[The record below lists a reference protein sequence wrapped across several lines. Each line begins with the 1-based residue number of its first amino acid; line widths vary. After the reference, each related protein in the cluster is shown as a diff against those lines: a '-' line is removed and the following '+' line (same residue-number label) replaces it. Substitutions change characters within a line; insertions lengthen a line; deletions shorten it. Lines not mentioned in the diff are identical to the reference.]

1 MQMAEKHG
9 LSEPDTYQT
18 LITAIGDV
26 VLGLQSTDEMK
37 AQLGEWLTPEL
48 EKDIATFLTAEP
60 GDLDNSKAD
69 TEFDLANEIAET
81 EAALEK
87 IPAVRTM
94 ESDKTQHNQAT
105 TEAVHTAAGQDELLT
120 RDQEVPTAAPQ
131 PTAAPPE
138 PAPSN
143 ADVAAAKT
151 PTTAKN
157 ETDGVPLQGA
167 PGQGPR
173 WESEHKDT

>member
-48 EKDIATFLTAEP
+48 EKDIATFLKAEP

-94 ESDKTQHNQAT
+94 QSDQAA
-105 TEAVHTAAGQDELLT
+105 TETVHTAAGQDELLT

-131 PTAAPPE
+131 PPAAPAPPPR
-138 PAPSN
+138 PAEST
-143 ADVAAAKT
+143 ADTTQT
-151 PTTAKN
+151 PIPAKN
-157 ETDGVPLQGA
+157 EADDVPLQGT